1 MTNRLAAYDP
11 ELEVFEGESEQT
23 AAENF
28 GSLGEMDEMTI
39 AAEFLEVRNEEELNG
54 FLDKLIRRIVQTA
67 GPNVPHDYGKAVQ
80 DALRI
85 TLSRALD
92 GSGPAHRSDLS
103 QIGATLGSRISS
115 LNGAK
120 LGLELEGLSDEDR
133 EFETARQLVRF
144 VADTTRNAI
153 LASDPEPGAAA
164 RAGIFRAARRYAP
177 GLLHGPIE
185 GKTARPSGGGHGR
198 PVHHSPPPS
207 PDRAIPLRGKGGRWV
222 RQGSNIIIL
231 DTQRSL
237 RTHREAAMPQMQEV
251 NMHNIDRNMLET
263 NHEGGSFET
272 GNFEYEQYEGEGFSN
287 EAWSGEGEMGW
298 SGEGESFEAYAGEAE
313 GIFNESELMEL
324 AAELLEVTN
333 EQELDQFLG
342 GVFRKVGSFVRS
354 PAGRALGG
362 LLKGVAKKALPI
374 AGAALGTFVGG
385 PLGGKIGHGLAS
397 AAGQA
402 LGLEAESLSYEDREF
417 EGAKQ
422 FVRIA
427 SQAARQVASAGG
439 SGDPRAVAQSAVMNA
454 VRRHA
459 PGLLQ
464 PNGQGPGRQQ
474 GYPRS
479 PDRMSS
485 PRNSGRWIRR
495 GNRIILLSI

>member
-1 MTNRLAAYDP
+1 MSSRLTAYDP
-11 ELEVFEGESEQT
+11 ELEVFEGESDQT
-23 AAENF
+23 AAESS
-28 GSLGEMDEMTI
+28 GMIDEMDEMTI
-39 AAEFLEVRNEEELNG
+39 AAEFLEIRNEEELNG
-54 FLDKLIRRIVQTA
+54 FLTKLIRRVVWAA
-67 GPNVPHDYGKAVQ
+67 GPNVPHDYAKAVQ
-80 DALRI
+80 DALRR
-85 TLSRALD
+85 TLNDAL
-92 GSGPAHRSDLS
+92 GSGDPAQRSALS

-144 VADTTRNAI
+144 VTHATQNAI

-164 RAGIFRAARRYAP
+164 RAGLFRAARRYAP
-177 GLLHGPIE
+177 GLLHGPN
-185 GKTARPSGGGHGR
+185 GASTTSSDRSPHR
-198 PVHHSPPPS
+198 RLVHHPPPPS
-207 PDRAIPLRGKGGRWV
+207 LERAIPLRGKGGRWV

-231 DTQRSL
+231 DTQRNL
-237 RTHREAAMPQMQEV
+237 RAHRDAAMPQMQEV
-251 NMHNIDRNMLET
+251 NMHNIDRNMLES
-263 NHEGGSFET
+263 NHEGGSFEA
-272 GNFEYEQYEGEGFSN
+272 GNFEYEQYEGEGSSN
-287 EAWSGEGEMGW
+287 ETWSGEGEMGW
-298 SGEGESFEAYAGEAE
+298 SGEGESFEAYEGEAE
-313 GIFNESELMEL
+313 AGFNESELMEL

-342 GVFRKVGSFVRS
+342 GVLRKVGSFVRS

-427 SQAARQVASAGG
+427 GQAARQVATAGG
-439 SGDPRAVAQSAVMNA
+439 NGDPRTVAQTAVMNA

-464 PNGQGPGRQQ
+464 PNGQGQGRPQ
-474 GYPRS
+474 GYPRTS
-479 PDRMSS
+479 DRMPSS
-485 PRNSGRWIRR
+485 RNSGRWIRR